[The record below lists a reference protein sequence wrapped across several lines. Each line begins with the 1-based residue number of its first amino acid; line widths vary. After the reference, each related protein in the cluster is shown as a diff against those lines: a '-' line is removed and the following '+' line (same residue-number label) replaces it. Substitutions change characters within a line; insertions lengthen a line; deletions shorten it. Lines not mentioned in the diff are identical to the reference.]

1 MPIIGNFAGVMKK
14 GFIKYDED
22 IFDEYGNDIIGYFEG
37 STPVV
42 LCRDIDMIKHV
53 MVKDF
58 SSFTNRRVNHISR
71 Y

>member
-22 IFDEYGNDIIGYFEG
+22 ICDEYGNDIIGYFEG

-42 LCRDIDMIKHV
+42 L
-53 MVKDF
+53 
-58 SSFTNRRVNHISR
+58 
-71 Y
+71 